1 VTAAGKRR
9 VDPSITRVD
18 PPITRVDLPITRA
31 VPGPDGEEL
40 T

>member
-18 PPITRVDLPITRA
+18 LPITRVDLPITRA

>member
-1 VTAAGKRR
+1 VTAAGKRRVDPPITR

-18 PPITRVDLPITRA
+18 PPITRA